1 MTKPRLFTALA
12 AALFA
17 LAAAAAHAQIA
28 APRTLAE
35 PKAEIQQRAD
45 RKAYPVSEL
54 DAAEV
59 REALANLRSLDRDEW
74 AAAWSAIGD
83 RGLRIR
89 GAVVQGGPV
98 EDVFLL
104 MRAGSPKDVWI
115 NPQGGHMGRGAA
127 LSDQKIFETVTLPWV
142 VRALK

>member
-35 PKAEIQQRAD
+35 LKAEIQQRAD

-104 MRAGSPKDVWI
+104 MRAGTW
-115 NPQGGHMGRGAA
+115 G
-127 LSDQKIFETVTLPWV
+127 V
-142 VRALK
+142 VPLYPIRRYSRR